1 MPGRPDIAVVGGGV
15 IGLSVAWRAA
25 QAGMAVRLHE
35 RETSLGAGAS
45 GAAAG
50 MLAPVAEADAQEPE
64 LLQLGLDGAERWPA
78 FAEELREASG
88 VDVGYRVSGT
98 LLVGRD
104 ADELAW
110 AERERDL
117 RERLG
122 LRAERL
128 VGSQARGLEPGLTPR
143 LRGAVELASDH
154 SVQPR
159 EVLAAL
165 EAACVAAGVELVTGS
180 EITDLASVDAGRVV
194 NARGAWSGDPVRPVK
209 GQALMLRDPNGPG
222 LIDRVLRWAVPIPGY
237 LVPRGDGRYYLG
249 ASAEE
254 QGFNPAPTV
263 LAVHDLLRDAGEI
276 VPGVLELEIEEVVVS
291 FRPGTPDN
299 RPLVGPDPRNDRIVN
314 ATGHYRGGVLMAPVA
329 AERVVEIL
337 ARDGA
342 VA

>member
-88 VDVGYRVSGT
+88 VDVGYRESGT
-98 LLVGRD
+98 LLVARD

-122 LRAERL
+122 LKAERL

-143 LRGAVELASDH
+143 LRGAIELASDH

-159 EVLAAL
+159 GVLAAL
-165 EAACVAAGVELVTGS
+165 ELACREAGVEIVTGS
-180 EITDLASVDAGRVV
+180 DVEDLAALDAGRVV
-194 NARGAWSGDPVRPVK
+194 NARGAWSGVAVRPVK
-209 GQALMLRDPNGPG
+209 GQALLLRDPNGPG
-222 LIDRVLRWAVPIPGY
+222 LIDRVLRWAVPINGY

-263 LAVHDLLRDAGEI
+263 LAVHDLLRDAAEI
-276 VPGVLELEIEEVVVS
+276 VPGVLELEIDEVVVS

-299 RPLVGPDPRNDRIVN
+299 RPLIGSDPQNERIIN
-314 ATGHYRGGVLMAPVA
+314 ATGHYRGGVLMAPVT
-329 AERVVEIL
+329 AERVGKIL
-337 ARDGA
+337 TGSEV